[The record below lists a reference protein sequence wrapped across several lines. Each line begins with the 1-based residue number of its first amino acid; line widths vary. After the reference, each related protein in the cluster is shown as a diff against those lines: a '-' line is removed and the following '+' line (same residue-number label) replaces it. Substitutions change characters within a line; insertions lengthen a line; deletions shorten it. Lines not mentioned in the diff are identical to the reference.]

1 MAYEI
6 EVRGWAEWD
15 DTGPI
20 PGSGAY
26 HNVGDD
32 DSIRDIFDREDRDPG
47 DVEGL
52 WVRAY
57 DPETGA
63 EHYYWLWTYYGL
75 EWDEWDDLIDG
86 SMEMHGFSL
95 A

>member
-15 DTGPI
+15 DSGPI
-20 PGSGAY
+20 PGSGAFHEVPDY
-26 HNVGDD
+26 E
-32 DSIRDIFDREDRDPG
+32 SIRDVVDDPG
-47 DVEGL
+47 AIEGL
-52 WVRAY
+52 WLRAY
-57 DPETGA
+57 DPDTGQET
-63 EHYYWLWTYYGL
+63 YWWLWTYYGL

-86 SMEMHGFSL
+86 SVEMYGIAL